1 MDLEDQPEQRWQDV
15 LPQIQH
21 TFEDAKPWW
30 CAGKLEC
37 REYSGKVYF
46 WANFDTCACGETQT
60 SMVILG
66 KKTAVPLKD
75 RMDAAVRKVLA
86 KVLLVLSRCSAV
98 SRVTLTCPRALWS
111 HRCPTAARSS
121 TITNGKASVAT
132 RSPRHQISRSCWGEP
147 VTFVLSVRILMA
159 VPVFLFVIL
168 IFIALAVF
176 ILNLILLTVPLI
188 LFIR

>member
-1 MDLEDQPEQRWQDV
+1 MSTIAAADDEDNGPMELEDQPEQRWQDV
-15 LPQIQH
+15 LPRIQH

-86 KVLLVLSRCSAV
+86 KVLPVLSHACDPHVPSGLIIVLLLLVAPQ
-98 SRVTLTCPRALWS
+98 SRTGR
-111 HRCPTAARSS
+111 HRLRQGAP
-121 TITNGKASVAT
+121 GT
-132 RSPRHQISRSCWGEP
+132 RSLEAAGPKNDGC
-147 VTFVLSVRILMA
+147 
-159 VPVFLFVIL
+159 
-168 IFIALAVF
+168 
-176 ILNLILLTVPLI
+176 
-188 LFIR
+188 

>member
-1 MDLEDQPEQRWQDV
+1 MRNPGGVLEI
-15 LPQIQH
+15 LS
-21 TFEDAKPWW
+21 
-30 CAGKLEC
+30 AGSN
-37 REYSGKVYF
+37 SGDNVYL
-46 WANFDTCACGETQT
+46 WVNFDSCACGETQT
-60 SMVILG
+60 AKVILG
-66 KKTAVPLKD
+66 KNSTQPLKD

-176 ILNLILLTVPLI
+176 ILNLILLTIPLI